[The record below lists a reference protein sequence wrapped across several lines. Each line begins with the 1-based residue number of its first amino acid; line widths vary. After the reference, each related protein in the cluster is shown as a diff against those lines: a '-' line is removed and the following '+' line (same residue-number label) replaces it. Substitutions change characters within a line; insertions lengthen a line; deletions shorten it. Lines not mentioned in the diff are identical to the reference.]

1 MWLCSSCSRTIQ
13 RESFDQAVKDRKSK
27 NLSSNTTFIGINSA
41 EIKNHEQNK
50 NMLEVTVEF
59 VSEIISHIKDK
70 ENKTV
75 SGDPEKIKKVHDI
88 WKFSKDSRSVN
99 PNWVLIDTQA

>member
-1 MWLCSSCSRTIQ
+1 MLIHLMIML
-13 RESFDQAVKDRKSK
+13 K
-27 NLSSNTTFIGINSA
+27 NLSSKTTYIGINSA

-70 ENKTV
+70 
-75 SGDPEKIKKVHDI
+75 
-88 WKFSKDSRSVN
+88 FSCNRN
-99 PNWVLIDTQA
+99 N

>member
-1 MWLCSSCSRTIQ
+1 MN
-13 RESFDQAVKDRKSK
+13 K
-27 NLSSNTTFIGINSA
+27 
-41 EIKNHEQNK
+41 IKIC
-50 NMLEVTVEF
+50 LEVTVEF

>member
-1 MWLCSSCSRTIQ
+1 MTNKLSDKDKKDWQNFLESS
-13 RESFDQAVKDRKSK
+13 EKLD
-27 NLSSNTTFIGINSA
+27 N
-41 EIKNHEQNK
+41 
-50 NMLEVTVEF
+50 
-59 VSEIISHIKDK
+59 KDK